1 MCYYLGETNT
11 SHRNTQF
18 DFISKCLY
26 TYLTCNWPSIVKDW
40 AMREVTFSV
49 FGSQYIFISMV
60 YLYKF
65 FLWFLFPFDSSQ
77 YLSREAY
84 KCRLKEFHEVH
95 EIIKINWI
103 SNWIEAYLKLPT
115 LNKQYNISFESSL
128 GDKEV
133 QFINHY
139 ACLLYYKTSRNM
151 KFKIDASTPSFKRFI
166 RRYWIFLLL
175 ILFPYWIS
183 I

>member
-1 MCYYLGETNT
+1 MYLVANT
-11 SHRNTQF
+11 F
-18 DFISKCLY
+18 L
-26 TYLTCNWPSIVKDW
+26 
-40 AMREVTFSV
+40 
-49 FGSQYIFISMV
+49 
-60 YLYKF
+60 
-65 FLWFLFPFDSSQ
+65 FLWFIYTSFSYDFFSHLIALNIFLEISDP
-77 YLSREAY
+77 AY
-84 KCRLKEFHEVH
+84 KCKLKEFHEVH

-151 KFKIDASTPSFKRFI
+151 KFKIDARIHLHSRASQDVI
-166 RRYWIFLLL
+166 EIFFWQWFLDS
-175 ILFPYWIS
+175 ILN
-183 I
+183 